1 MAVGWR
7 DCRRGEKMIKTRFAT
22 DKDIP
27 KIMDLLRQVHGV
39 HYDIRPD
46 VFKPVTTKYTADE
59 LADILKDKTRPIIVG
74 VNEADETVGYAFCI
88 IKEIKDHQLLCDSKS
103 LYIDDLCVDEKC
115 RGEHIGTAVYEA
127 VCEYAK
133 SIGCDT
139 ITLNVWEGNDSARV
153 FYDAKG
159 FTPRSTTMEVK
170 L

>member
-1 MAVGWR
+1 
-7 DCRRGEKMIKTRFAT
+7 MIRTRFANE
-22 DKDIP
+22 KDIP

-59 LADILKDKTRPIIVG
+59 LTQILKDEMRPIIVG
-74 VNEADETVGYAFCI
+74 VDETDETVGYAFCI

-103 LYIDDLCVDEKC
+103 LYIDDLCVDKEH
-115 RGEHIGTAVYEA
+115 RGEHIGTVIYGA

-133 SIGCDT
+133 DIGCDR
-139 ITLNVWEGNDSARV
+139 ITLNVWEGNDSARA
-153 FYDAKG
+153 FYDALG
-159 FTPRSTTMEVK
+159 FKPRSTTMEVK